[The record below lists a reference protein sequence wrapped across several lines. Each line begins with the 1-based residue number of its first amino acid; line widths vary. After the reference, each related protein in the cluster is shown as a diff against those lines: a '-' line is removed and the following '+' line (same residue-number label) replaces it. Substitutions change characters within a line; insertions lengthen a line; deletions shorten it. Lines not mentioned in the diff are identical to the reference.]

1 MAHAKTAAK
10 DDRVR
15 VFLRQCRFFFLI
27 EAHANKYPAEIMIK
41 RLLPN
46 PIPPSEPYALKGYLN
61 KYTNVAIGYN
71 TP

>member
-1 MAHAKTAAK
+1 
-10 DDRVR
+10 
-15 VFLRQCRFFFLI
+15 
-27 EAHANKYPAEIMIK
+27 MIK